1 MKLLFDEHLSFKLV
15 SRLNDIFP
23 NSKHV
28 SDVGLKFANDK
39 DIWDYARN
47 NKFTIVSKDSDFVD
61 FADLYGHPPYLIW
74 IRSGNIRVDQIEHL
88 IRKYTIRII
97 SIFENNEVGMLQL
110 K

>member
-39 DIWDYARN
+39 DIWDYA
-47 NKFTIVSKDSDFVD
+47 
-61 FADLYGHPPYLIW
+61 
-74 IRSGNIRVDQIEHL
+74 
-88 IRKYTIRII
+88 
-97 SIFENNEVGMLQL
+97 
-110 K
+110 